1 MKKGKFF
8 AILFFAS
15 TVFMATAVAVEPVA
29 ENQEEGPI
37 DLILRAG
44 KQIWSSITDGANR
57 AVEDFNDAISSV
69 TSKITVGEWRFDNG
83 KYSTT
88 ILCEKNGNMTVTQ
101 TNVNGEIVYTGT
113 YAASTNKITFN
124 VQKKSTKI
132 LFMTLHDSMDEK
144 WEIDYSIP
152 FASGEMKIKSKQIPA
167 DGNGYDFSRPTIF
180 TAAKSEK

>member
-15 TVFMATAVAVEPVA
+15 TVFMTTAVAAEPVVG
-29 ENQEEGPI
+29 NQEEKGPI
-37 DLILRAG
+37 DLIIRAG
-44 KQIWSSITDGANR
+44 KQIWGSIKDGASR
-57 AVEDFNDAISSV
+57 AIDDFNDAITSV
-69 TSKITVGEWRFDNG
+69 TSNIPAGEWRFDNG

-101 TNVNGEIVYTGT
+101 TNINGETVYTGT
-113 YAASTNKITFN
+113 YTASTNKITFN
-124 VQKKSTKI
+124 VQKKRTKI
-132 LFMTLHDSMDEK
+132 LFMTQLDKMDEK

-152 FASGEMKIKSKQIPA
+152 FASNEMKINSKQIPV

-180 TAAKSEK
+180 TATK